1 MNQSWND
8 QNITEFV
15 RGVLGCGCPD
25 EVFKKIE
32 VHRDYKL
39 GLSLS
44 TTRINIGDTLLI
56 YIVRPV
62 SSEELQDTIKNI
74 VLVGREDRNSNSFN
88 RFRLVI
94 VGDEK
99 GLDSDI
105 TTRTFAVEIGED
117 EKMHIHFVKVE
128 VVDGL

>member
-1 MNQSWND
+1 MKQSWND
-8 QNITEFV
+8 QSITEFV

-25 EVFKKIE
+25 EVFEKIE
-32 VHRDYKL
+32 VHRNYKL
-39 GLSLS
+39 GLSFS

-56 YIVRPV
+56 YIVRPA
-62 SSEELQDTIKNI
+62 SSAELQEAIKKI
-74 VLVGREDRNSNSFN
+74 VLDGREDRNTHRFN

-94 VGDEK
+94 AADEK
-99 GLDSDI
+99 GLEADI
-105 TTRTFAVEIGED
+105 ATRKFAAEIGED

>member
-8 QNITEFV
+8 QSITEFV

-25 EVFKKIE
+25 EVFEKIE
-32 VHRDYKL
+32 VHRDYKR
-39 GLSLS
+39 GLSLG

-56 YIVRPV
+56 YIVRPA
-62 SSEELQDTIKNI
+62 SSAELQEAINKI
-74 VLVGREDRNSNSFN
+74 VLAGREDRNTHRFN

-94 VGDEK
+94 AGDEK
-99 GLDSDI
+99 GLEADI
-105 TTRTFAVEIGED
+105 ATRKFADEIEED